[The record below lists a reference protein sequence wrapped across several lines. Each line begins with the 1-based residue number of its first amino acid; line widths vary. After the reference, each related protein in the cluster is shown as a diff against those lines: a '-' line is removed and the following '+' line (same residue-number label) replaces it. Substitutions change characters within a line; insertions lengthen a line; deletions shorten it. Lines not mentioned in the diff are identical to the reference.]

1 MKGIV
6 LAGGIGSRLL
16 PLTSCM
22 CKQLL
27 PVYDK
32 PMIYYPLS
40 TLISLGIYDIL
51 IISDSNNLSM
61 IQNLLGDGSTL
72 GIALSYLPQ
81 NEPNGIAEAF
91 VIGEHFIGDDDVCL
105 ILGDNFFFGDM
116 KQIES
121 LRTSGNKATVFGVLS
136 NYPEKYG
143 VAVLDHQ
150 NNVTKILE
158 KPKNPRS
165 NLIVPGLYIY
175 RGGVSEYAKTL
186 KPSARNELE
195 ITDLNNLYITQRE
208 LQCCVLKDMVWYD
221 LGNPDDI
228 LAAAAFVK
236 EKQDATGCY
245 IGCIEQTAYAMG
257 RITKKEVSEKAKMY
271 RNSKYGQ
278 YLEQLVVE

>member
-91 VIGEHFIGDDDVCL
+91 VIGEHFIGDDD
-105 ILGDNFFFGDM
+105 
-116 KQIES
+116 
-121 LRTSGNKATVFGVLS
+121 
-136 NYPEKYG
+136 
-143 VAVLDHQ
+143 
-150 NNVTKILE
+150 
-158 KPKNPRS
+158 
-165 NLIVPGLYIY
+165 
-175 RGGVSEYAKTL
+175 
-186 KPSARNELE
+186 
-195 ITDLNNLYITQRE
+195 
-208 LQCCVLKDMVWYD
+208 QCCAA
-221 LGNPDDI
+221 
-228 LAAAAFVK
+228 LARWASRSFLRRLRAARCFVRSVS
-236 EKQDATGCY
+236 
-245 IGCIEQTAYAMG
+245 G
-257 RITKKEVSEKAKMY
+257 RRRS
-271 RNSKYGQ
+271 S
-278 YLEQLVVE
+278 